1 MEDKIIAAC
10 GNDCSVCPRYNKEPF
25 AKSDKELSHT
35 AELWYKIGYRDHIVS
50 NDEISCQ
57 GCMEDNWCRYN
68 VVKCVHEKNIS
79 NCGQCNDYPCANI
92 KECFAVT
99 QSFEPKC
106 KEVCSKEECE
116 IMKRAFFEKEQNL
129 QNNKIKI

>member
-1 MEDKIIAAC
+1 MEEKIIAAC
-10 GNDCSVCPRYNKEPF
+10 GNDCSLCPRYNKEPF
-25 AKSDKELSHT
+25 AKSDEELSRT

-57 GCMEDNWCRYN
+57 GCTEDNWCRYN
-68 VVKCVHEKNIS
+68 VVKCVHEKNIV

-99 QSFEPKC
+99 SSFELQC
-106 KEVCSKEECE
+106 KEACTEEEYE

-129 QNNKIKI
+129 T